1 MRTASTIGAG
11 GLDFRVRDG
20 TGYFPA
26 AQITRGICFSNKQVW
41 KVPRTLK
48 TEQKVDCELCTRRF
62 QYINIPRAS
71 PRALVVVRSGLTSF
85 TRLPYQGD
93 GLSPRLLAYAMG
105 DLILGHASHL
115 DAFSGYH
122 CRTWLPSDAVGT
134 TTGTPAV
141 RPLWSSRTK
150 SSSPQIPCAHTG

>member
-1 MRTASTIGAG
+1 MRTASTIGAN

-26 AQITRGICFSNKQVW
+26 AQITRGICFFKTQIE
-41 KVPRTLK
+41 KVRCRTLK
-48 TEQKVDCELCTRRF
+48 TEQKSELCVLHTRRF

-93 GLSPRLLAYAMG
+93 GLSPRLLCRADG
-105 DLILGHASHL
+105 GSNLGACFPLRCFQRLSLPNLATQRCRWHDNWHT
-115 DAFSGYH
+115 SG
-122 CRTWLPSDAVGT
+122 PSTLV
-134 TTGTPAV
+134 
-141 RPLWSSRTK
+141 LSY
-150 SSSPQIPCAHTG
+150 